1 MSIAGNWRERHPREK
16 GGPVRVF
23 VLVLMLAVVV
33 FMILNARSLAR
44 GFTALTTPPA
54 EQE

>member
-1 MSIAGNWRERHPREK
+1 MSIAGGWRERHPRER
-16 GGPVRVF
+16 GGALRVV

-33 FMILNARSLAR
+33 FMILNAESLAR
-44 GFTALTTPPA
+44 GFTALTTAPS